1 MLSMLNSYPQNVFMA
16 NLHMLVV
23 EEMSPYIQPCP
34 KGLYIVFRK
43 KIMTIS
49 ACFQRSH
56 RLAITMP
63 RHLLLLVFT
72 LLLAMPGKGFA
83 GVADTAEALSEK
95 ILGSPDAMVEIHEY
109 ASLTCSHCANFHNN
123 VLPEIKKNYID
134 TGKVRIVYHDFPLDD
149 LALAASM
156 LARCAGNDRFF
167 PMVGTLFRSQQE
179 WARAENPLQA
189 LTGISRMI
197 GGMDEN
203 DVKACL
209 ENNDLY
215 WAIAE
220 GRTNASKNL
229 GINSTPTF
237 FIDGKKI
244 DGGLSYNDFSDILNL
259 LLEKNG
265 GI

>member
-1 MLSMLNSYPQNVFMA
+1 MVG
-16 NLHMLVV
+16 V
-23 EEMSPYIQPCP
+23 MSPYIRPCP

-49 ACFQRSH
+49 AYFQRIH
-56 RLAITMP
+56 KPAITMP
-63 RHLLLLVFT
+63 KYLLLLVFV

-83 GVADTAEALSEK
+83 GVADTDEALSEK
-95 ILGSPDAMVEIHEY
+95 TMGSTDAKVVIHEY
-109 ASLTCSHCANFHNN
+109 ASLTCSHCANFHTN
-123 VLPEIKKNYID
+123 VLPEIKKNYVD

-156 LARCAGNDRFF
+156 LARCAGNDKFF
-167 PMVGTLFRSQQE
+167 PMLGTLYKSQQQ
-179 WARAENPLQA
+179 WARAQNPLQA

-197 GGMDEN
+197 GGMNED

-215 WAIAE
+215 WALAE
-220 GRTNASKNL
+220 RRTNASKNL

-237 FIDGKKI
+237 FVDGKKI
-244 DGGLSYNDFSDILNL
+244 DGGLSYQDFSEILNQ